1 MTKNSY
7 ILITGSSSGIGK
19 EIAIQL
25 SKKYNIILH
34 GRKIDRLEKV
44 KLLCDPNNDQL
55 IWEQD
60 LNLIDEIESS
70 LESFINLN
78 NIDIKGF
85 VHSAGYMKMIPLKRI
100 NLNLITQTFNINII
114 SASLITKILTKQNN
128 KNILKSIVFISSN
141 ISNRGAKALSIYG
154 ASKGAL
160 DTFMRCLAIELAPNT
175 RINSVLPGA
184 ILTEMTQDIFNNKEV
199 IEKMEKTYP
208 LGIGETNDIYQ
219 IVNFLLSENSKW
231 ITGQQITV
239 DGGRSIN
246 ITS

>member
-1 MTKNSY
+1 MKKPY

-19 EIAIQL
+19 EIATQL

-34 GRKIDRLEKV
+34 GRQIDRLKNTQ
-44 KLLCDPNNDQL
+44 LLCSSDNDQL

-60 LNLIDEIESS
+60 LNLINEIESS
-70 LESFINLN
+70 LESFMLLN
-78 NIDIKGF
+78 DIFIEKY
-85 VHSAGYMKMIPLKRI
+85 VHCAGYMKIAPLK
-100 NLNLITQTFNINII
+100 LISTELIAQTFNTNII
-114 SASLITKILTKQNN
+114 SASLITKILTQKYN

-160 DTFMRCLAIELAPNT
+160 DTFMRCLAIELAPNI
-175 RINSVLPGA
+175 RVNSILPGA
-184 ILTEMTQDIFNNKEV
+184 VLTEMTQDIFDNEDVLKKMKE
-199 IEKMEKTYP
+199 TYP
-208 LGIGETNDIYQ
+208 LGIGKTEDIYP
-219 IVNFLLSENSKW
+219 VVDFLLSENSKW